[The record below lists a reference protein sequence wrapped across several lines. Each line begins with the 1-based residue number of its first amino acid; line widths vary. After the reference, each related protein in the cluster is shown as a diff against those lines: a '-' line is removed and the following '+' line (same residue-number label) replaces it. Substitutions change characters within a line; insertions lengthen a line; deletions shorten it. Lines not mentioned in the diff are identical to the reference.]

1 MKKKWKRI
9 LGFTHLVKMLT
20 RTKDIKQLVSMLDD
34 FAPDKSFIS
43 YTKLLMFLKHRIQVF
58 KKEQQEIQSNANYY
72 VLQDPDAL
80 KLVEE
85 NERIIEEY
93 EWLVEFVEKHHR
105 LITF

>member
-1 MKKKWKRI
+1 
-9 LGFTHLVKMLT
+9 
-20 RTKDIKQLVSMLDD
+20 
-34 FAPDKSFIS
+34 
-43 YTKLLMFLKHRIQVF
+43 MFLKHRIQVF

-72 VLQDPDAL
+72 VLQDPEAL

>member
-1 MKKKWKRI
+1 
-9 LGFTHLVKMLT
+9 
-20 RTKDIKQLVSMLDD
+20 
-34 FAPDKSFIS
+34 
-43 YTKLLMFLKHRIQVF
+43 MFLKHRIQVF